1 MIMAAGFYAFLF
13 ANPLH
18 IYQVNILKWIPILI
32 CFLALFASGKINEE
46 TPVKYLPFLFIPFVV
61 FDLFNF
67 FYFPFIIVLAIT
79 GVLALLI
86 SRDGVSKNLKVLS
99 SVSVVGI
106 FIYYL
111 LAQPIILQQE
121 GFGRDMDGKLV
132 NATVLWNPSEEGHQP
147 LPAHTLVDGE
157 NNEFNLNSITGKT
170 HFIAFWATWCGPCI
184 EKKPQLDSMKLAYQG
199 DVEFIDISIDED
211 KDKWRAFIAK
221 HNPGGLQLI
230 TNDVDKTRRD
240 LNISSLPL
248 HFIVNAEGEYNSFA
262 SLDNAGKALSRSL
275 E

>member
-1 MIMAAGFYAFLF
+1 
-13 ANPLH
+13 
-18 IYQVNILKWIPILI
+18 
-32 CFLALFASGKINEE
+32 
-46 TPVKYLPFLFIPFVV
+46 
-61 FDLFNF
+61 
-67 FYFPFIIVLAIT
+67 
-79 GVLALLI
+79 
-86 SRDGVSKNLKVLS
+86 
-99 SVSVVGI
+99 
-106 FIYYL
+106 
-111 LAQPIILQQE
+111 
-121 GFGRDMDGKLV
+121 
-132 NATVLWNPSEEGHQP
+132 
-147 LPAHTLVDGE
+147 
-157 NNEFNLNSITGKT
+157 
-170 HFIAFWATWCGPCI
+170 
-184 EKKPQLDSMKLAYQG
+184 MKLAYQG